1 MSLLADTDNKRPNCE
16 IIIVTWC
23 CKLFSMYMSGCRCT
37 RFVGMC
43 WCVLVC
49 VGVGITHSETK
60 DKVRQ
65 IKALVEEFMKEIILT
80 FCFSCFQTRWNTMVY
95 TLIDIVYIDPFVR
108 RNNVCQCL
116 NSIFLNSKQI
126 AFSSVL
132 FLSVTFP
139 ADICA
144 NPH

>member
-1 MSLLADTDNKRPNCE
+1 
-16 IIIVTWC
+16 
-23 CKLFSMYMSGCRCT
+23 
-37 RFVGMC
+37 
-43 WCVLVC
+43 
-49 VGVGITHSETK
+49 
-60 DKVRQ
+60 
-65 IKALVEEFMKEIILT
+65 
-80 FCFSCFQTRWNTMVY
+80 MVY

-108 RNNVCQCL
+108 INNVCQCL